1 MVWLCY
7 IIMLFNIHNHIVKIQ
22 TDVDVLMYYLIDPK
36 M

>member
-7 IIMLFNIHNHIVKIQ
+7 IIMLFNLQNHIVKIQ
-22 TDVDVLMYYLIDPK
+22 NDVDVLMFYLIDKK